1 VTTRPTSI
9 PIVLVLILLAASAC
23 TKQVTEPTEPV
34 LPRALTEQEEGLITS
49 GNLFGL
55 KLFRAVSIA
64 DSGKNLFLSPIS
76 VSMALGMTLN
86 GAAGETRTGMEQ
98 ALELAGLTEAEINAS
113 YHSLIDLLSGLDR
126 KVIFEIANSIWY
138 REGFPVAPAFVTLNQ
153 TFFDAVVRALDFA
166 DPGAAGTIN
175 GWVDSKTHGKIPE
188 VIESPIEPA
197 VVMFLINA
205 IYFKGD
211 WTWQF
216 EADKTEDRT
225 FHLSGGGS
233 VEVPSMQLA
242 GDLPVFTDE
251 ELTAVDLPYGNGFY
265 SMTVL
270 LPGEETDL
278 ETMIAGLDAA
288 RWQGIVAGLAEHAV
302 GLLQLPKFKLEYK
315 IQLKEVLSAL
325 GMATAF
331 SPGQADFSR
340 MVTSPLD
347 LFISQVIHKTFVE
360 VDEEGTEAAAVT
372 VVVVELTSV
381 GPDQKL
387 NIVVDRPF
395 VFVLRER
402 LSGTI
407 LFIGKY
413 LGPSA

>member
-1 VTTRPTSI
+1 VTARRTPI
-9 PIVLVLILLAASAC
+9 PIVSVLILLAVTAC
-23 TKQVTEPTEPV
+23 TRQPTEPTEPV
-34 LPRALTEQEEGLITS
+34 LPRALTEQESGLITS

-55 KLFRAVSIA
+55 KLFRAVSEA
-64 DSGKNLFLSPIS
+64 EGAQNVFLSPLS

-86 GAAGETRTGMEQ
+86 GAAGTTRTGMEQ

-113 YHSLIDLLSGLDR
+113 YRSLIDLLSGLDR
-126 KVIFEIANSIWY
+126 KVVFEIANSIWY

-153 TFFDAVVRALDFA
+153 TFFDAVVQALDFA
-166 DPGAAGTIN
+166 DPTAVPTIN
-175 GWVDSKTHGKIPE
+175 GWVNDNTHGKIPE
-188 VIESPIEPA
+188 VIDSIDPA

-216 EADKTEDRT
+216 EADKTEERT
-225 FHLSGGGS
+225 FYLSGGGS
-233 VEVPSMQLA
+233 VEVPSMQMA

-270 LPGEETDL
+270 LPGEEVDL
-278 ETMIAGLDAA
+278 DSVIAGLDAP
-288 RWQGIVAGLAEHAV
+288 RWQQIVDGLAEHPV
-302 GLLQLPKFKLEYK
+302 GLLQLPKFKLEYE
-315 IQLKEVLSAL
+315 IQLKDVLSAL

-331 SPGQADFSR
+331 TPGQADFSR

-360 VDEEGTEAAAVT
+360 VDEKGTEAAAVT

-381 GPDQKL
+381 GPEQKL
-387 NIVVDRPF
+387 YIVVDRPF

>member
-1 VTTRPTSI
+1 MTARRTSI

-23 TKQVTEPTEPV
+23 TKQPTEPTEPV

-55 KLFRAVSIA
+55 KLFRAVSEAEGAQNI
-64 DSGKNLFLSPIS
+64 FLSPLS

-86 GAAGETRTGMEQ
+86 GAAGTTRTGMEQ
-98 ALELAGLTEAEINAS
+98 ALELAGLTEEEINAS
-113 YHSLIDLLSGLDR
+113 YLSLIDLLTGLDR
-126 KVIFEIANSIWY
+126 KVVFEIANSIWY

-153 TFFDAVVRALDFA
+153 TFFDAVVRALDFS
-166 DPGAAGTIN
+166 DPGAADVIDA
-175 GWVDSKTHGKIPE
+175 WVDGKTHGKITE
-188 VIESPIEPA
+188 IVSRPIDPA

-216 EADKTEDRT
+216 ESDKTEDRT

-270 LPGEETDL
+270 LPGVEVDL

-288 RWQGIVAGLAEHAV
+288 RWQEIVAGLAEYPV

-315 IQLKEVLSAL
+315 IMLKDVLSAL

-331 SPGQADFSR
+331 TPGQADFSR

-372 VVVVELTSV
+372 VVVVQLTSV
-381 GPDQKL
+381 GPEQKL

-413 LGPSA
+413 LGPSN